1 MPFSTYIH
9 GRRQGHAT
17 TTLGALVFALLTA
30 PSWVPSSP
38 F

>member
-1 MPFSTYIH
+1 MKQQLEEII
-9 GRRQGHAT
+9 GAAV
-17 TTLGALVFALLTA
+17 LGALVFALLTA

>member
-1 MPFSTYIH
+1 MKQQLEEII
-9 GRRQGHAT
+9 GAAV
-17 TTLGALVFALLTA
+17 LGALVFALITA

>member
-1 MPFSTYIH
+1 MKQQLEEIV
-9 GRRQGHAT
+9 GAAV
-17 TTLGALVFALLTA
+17 LGALVFALVFA